1 MHSVEETMLNA
12 LRLNVKLERERY
24 QPKGG
29 MCATCIWVNANCS
42 HMEFETMPVI
52 GTTAEGQVIVRCT
65 GHLRSNVKL
74 TGRAKTPETKN

>member
-1 MHSVEETMLNA
+1 MTEETTLNA

-29 MCATCIWVNANCS
+29 MCATCIWVNENCS

-52 GTTAEGQVIVRCT
+52 GTTTGGQVIVRCT
-65 GHLRSNVKL
+65 AYLRPN
-74 TGRAKTPETKN
+74 